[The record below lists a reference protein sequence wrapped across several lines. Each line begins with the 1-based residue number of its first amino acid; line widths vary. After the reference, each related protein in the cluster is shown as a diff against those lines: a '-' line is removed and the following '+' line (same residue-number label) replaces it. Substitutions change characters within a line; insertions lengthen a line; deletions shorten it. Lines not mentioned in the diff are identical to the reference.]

1 MRSRCEPLGRGPSD
15 VGPLLPTSEC
25 APVSQG
31 WGAFDPLAGLHQA
44 YRGTRNGRP
53 RWGARDAPRVRRQLL
68 ISQGSSDRRLERRA
82 RSPWDRAHCASAP
95 AARLCDL
102 VSSERTP
109 FRCFAGNPV
118 QSKSKFES
126 KFQVRSSPSSPPFH
140 PLPATPGQASGQRP
154 VSCCPTIPISPF
166 GPSERG
172 SSRRGG
178 ARAARLPA
186 QRRVCQIQYQAP
198 PAPSL
203 FPIRTGEAERRLVR
217 APRGGSRACGR
228 AGGAGYL

>member
-126 KFQVRSSPSSPPFH
+126 KFQVRSSPSSPPF
-140 PLPATPGQASGQRP
+140 PPPPAKPAASAPSVAAPPSRSPRSDPQSGGAAAVGAPVPPG
-154 VSCCPTIPISPF
+154 CPH
-166 GPSERG
+166 
-172 SSRRGG
+172 RGG
-178 ARAARLPA
+178 CPRSSICAA
-186 QRRVCQIQYQAP
+186 C
-198 PAPSL
+198 SSFL